1 MPQSEVSRIESGR
14 ILPTAVDVER
24 ILTAL
29 KVPSEVAA
37 ALLSLARAAN
47 VDYALAFVCP
57 CWYLAKAAR
66 AKGSG
71 RIVVFDFARARTR
84 EHLAKFR
91 MTV

>member
-47 VDYALAFVCP
+47 VDYAP
-57 CWYLAKAAR
+57 CRSYAR
-66 AKGSG
+66 AGIWRKQPELKALAESSSAILLARG
-71 RIVVFDFARARTR
+71 RASI
-84 EHLAKFR
+84 
-91 MTV
+91 

>member
-14 ILPTAVDVER
+14 ILPTVVDVER

-37 ALLSLARAAN
+37 ALLSLARRERRLRP
-47 VDYALAFVCP
+47 LAFVCP

-66 AKGSG
+66 AKGSD
-71 RIVVFDFARARTR
+71 RIVVCDFARARTR